1 MRSRTAPQIGFNFDY
16 LMFIFTRISGLAL
29 FLLAFIGIAAAF
41 IMGARTQMTNGGQMD
56 IGALARW
63 TFFPNPNH
71 VTNTSI
77 PDVTQGWANAWW
89 QIMEMLILFFGTTHG
104 MNGLRMVLEDYL
116 ASSWGRVLLRGA
128 IFLIWL
134 FVIIVGVYVIL
145 AS

>member
-1 MRSRTAPQIGFNFDY
+1 VANTER
-16 LMFIFTRISGLAL
+16 
-29 FLLAFIGIAAAF
+29 
-41 IMGARTQMTNGGQMD
+41 
-56 IGALARW
+56 
-63 TFFPNPNH
+63 FPGDKEKNYA
-71 VTNTSI
+71 TNTSI
-77 PDVTQGWANAWW
+77 PDITQGWANAWW

-128 IFLIWL
+128 IFLVWL

>member
-1 MRSRTAPQIGFNFDY
+1 MRSRPVPQIGFNFDY

-41 IMGARTQMTNGGQMD
+41 YMGARTQMD

-71 VTNTSI
+71 VTNTNI

-89 QIMEMLILFFGTTHG
+89 QIMEMVILFFGASHG
-104 MNGLRMVLEDYL
+104 MNGLRMVLEDYIGN
-116 ASSWGRVLLRGA
+116 SWGRVFLRGT
-128 IFLIWL
+128 IFLVWL
-134 FVIIVGVYVIL
+134 FVLIVGVYVIL
-145 AS
+145 AY